1 MVSAFPDLG
10 SIAPQQIWDGVV
22 GRTVHGELLTVSVVE
37 LEAGTAVPEHF
48 HENEQLGIVLQG
60 AVRFTVGDES
70 RDLEVGG
77 MWRIPANVPH
87 SVEVG
92 PDAAVVIDIFSPTRE
107 VWRAL
112 EELEPSPSRWP

>member
-1 MVSAFPDLG
+1 VSAFPELG

-37 LEAGTAVPEHF
+37 LDAGTVVPEHL

-60 AVRFTVGDES
+60 AVRFTVGGES
-70 RDLEVGG
+70 RDLEAGG

-92 PDAAVVIDIFSPTRE
+92 PGGAVVIDVFSPTRE
-107 VWRAL
+107 DWRAL
-112 EELEPSPSRWP
+112 DEQEPRPSRWP